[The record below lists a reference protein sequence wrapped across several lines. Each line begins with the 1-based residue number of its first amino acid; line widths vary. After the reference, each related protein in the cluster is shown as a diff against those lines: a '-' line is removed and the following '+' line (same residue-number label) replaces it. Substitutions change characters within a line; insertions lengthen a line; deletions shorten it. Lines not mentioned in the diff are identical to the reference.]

1 MTLAML
7 ISEFNFRNRCTLGYS
22 ILGTDISERVLTA
35 ARSGSYTQ
43 LEVQRGLPAP
53 LLIKYLTK
61 TGEDRWTVKSEIR
74 SHLRFEKLNLKNEVP
89 ASNPFDLILCRN
101 VLIYQNVEAKVE
113 ILKQITRTLIPGG
126 ILALGSGE
134 SLIGL
139 SDDYEPVTSEGAIL
153 YRRIK

>member
-1 MTLAML
+1 ML

-53 LLIKYLTK
+53 LLIKYFTK

-101 VLIYQNVEAKVE
+101 VLIYQNWKP
-113 ILKQITRTLIPGG
+113 TLIPGG

-139 SDDYEPVTSEGAIL
+139 SDDYEPVTSEGAIQ